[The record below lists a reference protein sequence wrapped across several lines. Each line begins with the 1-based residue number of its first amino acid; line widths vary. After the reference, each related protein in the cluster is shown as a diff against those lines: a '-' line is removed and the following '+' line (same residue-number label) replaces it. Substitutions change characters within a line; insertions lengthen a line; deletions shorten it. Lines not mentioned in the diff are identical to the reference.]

1 MSGPNNRNEPSGVDA
16 AELVADVAGEGV
28 VDMVFDVAVAGM
40 EVSAD
45 LVEAALEGIGVLDIG
60 V

>member
-1 MSGPNNRNEPSGVDA
+1 MSDPNNRNEPSGVDA

-28 VDMVFDVAVAGM
+28 VDMVIDVAVAGM